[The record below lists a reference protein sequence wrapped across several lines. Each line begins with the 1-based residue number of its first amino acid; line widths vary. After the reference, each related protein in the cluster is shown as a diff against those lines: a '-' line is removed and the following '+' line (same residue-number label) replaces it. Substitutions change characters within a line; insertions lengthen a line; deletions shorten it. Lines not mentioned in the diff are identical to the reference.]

1 MGPVICGNKTFN
13 TLVASLSYNLKNN
26 EHYVLRHMILKNF
39 PDVEANPK
47 RLAWKLYAMNL
58 TAMVGSYGVAGTR
71 ELMKEKFL
79 YQSTDPH
86 SSLVGFYQSIR
97 CLRHQ
102 CSEERVCATELYKKL
117 GNVLNATAHEIAME
131 EAKKAEAPLE

>member
-13 TLVASLSYNLKNN
+13 TLVASLSYHLKNN

-39 PDVEANPK
+39 PDAEANPK

-71 ELMKEKFL
+71 ELMKEKFI

-102 CSEERVCATELYKKL
+102 SSEERVCATELYKKL